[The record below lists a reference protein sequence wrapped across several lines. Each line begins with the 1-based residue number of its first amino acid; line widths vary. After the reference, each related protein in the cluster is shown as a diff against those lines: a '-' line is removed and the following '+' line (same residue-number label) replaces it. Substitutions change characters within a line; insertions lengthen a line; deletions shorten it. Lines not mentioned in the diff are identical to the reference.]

1 MKIEVED
8 WSFFL
13 KIYNDKDFWLQ
24 FDMNCSIYQNISR
37 YLEAE
42 CSKRKVLELH

>member
-13 KIYNDKDFWLQ
+13 KIYNDKDFWLD
-24 FDMNCSIYQNISR
+24 FDMNCSIYQNISTF
-37 YLEAE
+37 LEAKG
-42 CSKRKVLELH
+42 SKQQD